1 MKMRARRGPPTPA
14 ELRLRI
20 LSGIAFVLI
29 SFSLLIT
36 VAFLLTAYVYSVTG
50 WQPPPL
56 VAQVI
61 NMLLGLCLF
70 MVIIGGISY
79 IFRHRRAAH
88 EREVFGPIMQ
98 ALEQIARGDFNVRL
112 TDGMSD
118 NALVGPLARSVNDM
132 AAELDHMER
141 MRQVF
146 ISDVSHEIQS
156 PLTSIRGFARA
167 LQTEQLGSDER
178 RHYLSI
184 IETESMRLSRLSDN
198 LLKLATLDSR
208 QATFEPKGYRLDKQL
223 RRLILASEPQ
233 WSAKALELDAALDEV
248 SITADEDL
256 LSQVWTNLIHNAV
269 KFTSA
274 GGTIRAELHE
284 QGDRV
289 VFALSDSGPGI
300 PPADQPH
307 IFERFYKADK
317 SRERS
322 AEGSGLGLSIAQKVV
337 EMHKGTIGFDCPPG
351 GGTTFTVTLP
361 VCGE

>member
-1 MKMRARRGPPTPA
+1 MRKGAHRRPPTPA

-20 LSGIAFVLI
+20 LSATAFVLI
-29 SFSLLIT
+29 FFSLLIT
-36 VAFLLTAYVYSVTG
+36 VAFFLTSYVYGVTG

-56 VAQVI
+56 VAQVV
-61 NMLLGLCLF
+61 NTLLGLFLF
-70 MVIIGGISY
+70 ILIIGSSSY
-79 IFRHRRAAH
+79 VFRHRRAEH
-88 EREVFGPIMQ
+88 EREVFGPIVR

-112 TDGMSD
+112 TDSMSD

-167 LQTEQLGSDER
+167 LQNEQLSSDER

-198 LLKLATLDSR
+198 LLKLAALDSR
-208 QATFEPKGYRLDKQL
+208 QAAFEPKGYRLDKQI
-223 RRLILASEPQ
+223 RSLILASEPQ
-233 WSAKALELDAALDEV
+233 WSAKMLEMDAALDELSV
-248 SITADEDL
+248 MADEDL
-256 LSQVWTNLIHNAV
+256 LSQVWTNLIHNAI
-269 KFTSA
+269 KFTPVR
-274 GGTIRAELHE
+274 GTIRAELHK
-284 QGDRV
+284 QGDQV

-300 PPADQPH
+300 LPADRPH

-337 EMHKGTIGFDCPPG
+337 EMHKGTLGFDCPPG

-361 VCGE
+361 ACNE

>member
-1 MKMRARRGPPTPA
+1 
-14 ELRLRI
+14 LRI
-20 LSGIAFVLI
+20 LSGIVFVFI
-29 SFSLLIT
+29 SFSLLST
-36 VAFLLTAYVYSVTG
+36 VAFFLTAYVYSVTG

-56 VAQVI
+56 VAQII

-70 MVIIGGISY
+70 MAIIGGISY
-79 IFRHRRAAH
+79 VFRHRRAEH
-88 EREVFGPIMQ
+88 EREVFGPIMR

-112 TDGMSD
+112 TDSMSD
-118 NALVGPLARSVNDM
+118 NALIGPLARSVNDM

-167 LQTEQLGSDER
+167 LQKEQLSSDER

-198 LLKLATLDSR
+198 LLKLAALDSR
-208 QATFEPKGYRLDKQL
+208 RATFEPKTYRLDKQL
-223 RRLILASEPQ
+223 RSLILASEPQ
-233 WSAKALELDAALDEV
+233 WSAKMLEMDAVLDEL

-269 KFTSA
+269 KFTPA
-274 GGTIRAELHE
+274 GGTIRAELHK

-289 VFALSDSGPGI
+289 VVALSDSGPGI

-322 AEGSGLGLSIAQKVV
+322 AEGSGLGLAIAQKVV
-337 EMHKGTIGFDCPPG
+337 EIHKGTIGFDCPPS

-361 VCGE
+361 ACGVDEGASKRVGE